1 MQRNAT
7 IHVDSSDFIKS
18 KDHLKGV
25 NCQLKGQSEYKSRFE
40 RNNVKQN
47 IPSEKSLSSKKK
59 ISLLPDIH
67 PVKRYQK
74 EEVDHLPKKS
84 IKMKKTTSSPL

>member
-18 KDHLKGV
+18 RDHLKGV

-40 RNNVKQN
+40 RNNGKEN
-47 IPSEKSLSSKKK
+47 ISS
-59 ISLLPDIH
+59 
-67 PVKRYQK
+67 
-74 EEVDHLPKKS
+74 
-84 IKMKKTTSSPL
+84 